1 MSKDSNLVVKFRK
14 IPSLKFLY
22 EVSEDGRIVRNV
34 KSKHHLR
41 QEQERGGYYRVHPVL
56 NGKQVHRLVHLLV
69 AECWLGAKPE
79 GLECDHIDRD
89 RHNNHYTN
97 LRYVTRKENHKNRV
111 FSEEGKRRN
120 SEITK
125 ARYYSA
131 TPERQKEMVA
141 PMIEAALRP
150 EVQAKRL
157 KACIETNG
165 FPVTISKN
173 GEDIHFESHAKC
185 CHYIAQQVGCS
196 VGAIEYYLHH
206 RRKYVHGYHITYER
220 T

>member
-97 LRYVTRKENHKNRV
+97 LRYVTRAENHKNRV
-111 FSEEGKRRN
+111 FSEEGKKHNGEVTR
-120 SEITK
+120 
-125 ARYYSA
+125 ARYMSA
-131 TPERQKEMVA
+131 TPEQQREIVRRML
-141 PMIEAALRP
+141 EASLRP

-165 FPVTISKN
+165 FPITISKD
-173 GEDIHFESHAKC
+173 GETKRFESHAKC